1 MFAETVYT
9 LEWRSAHTR
18 ERDQTDAV
26 SESGDDDAVWRRT
39 GKLIIPEEEGEDYKR
54 IKTLLS
60 FDMSETERKTS
71 SRIIRDEKEEAIRRE
86 RGTE

>member
-1 MFAETVYT
+1 M
-9 LEWRSAHTR
+9 
-18 ERDQTDAV
+18 
-26 SESGDDDAVWRRT
+26 
-39 GKLIIPEEEGEDYKR
+39 EEEDGEIDNTRGRGEDYKR

-71 SRIIRDEKEEAIRRE
+71 SRIIRDEEEGRIEEAIRRE

>member
-1 MFAETVYT
+1 MPKLFILSSGGVHT
-9 LEWRSAHTR
+9 L

-26 SESGDDDAVWRRT
+26 PKSGDAVWRRRRRT